1 MGKRKGKRIK
11 QRQKRKQK
19 QRKKERREKKMKKN
33 MHWGYSG
40 DYDYYGGG
48 WATKQSNTWG
58 SKLNCHTGNPLV
70 FTTDDGIEVYA
81 GGTSRNG
88 AWYRMSPLPDL
99 AIGPKQV
106 IGSKKE
112 GTTVP
117 DGFSCAEHISVSKVP
132 MVRIDLPDYDIP
144 QDVGREFWVALVED
158 IRRAGYKRI
167 STQCVGGHGRTGIQ
181 LAILAHLFEVTD
193 QPDSAELIRWVRDRY
208 CHHAVE
214 AASQQKYIAKICEL
228 PLGDDLFP
236 PAVKVKT
243 LSSTATGWCK
253 ECKKNDKFCTCDP
266 PSKKDDVKIAE
277 DKKGH
282 PLGGDHGAFDF
293 YTCDD
298 CMHHAW
304 VHTQDDY
311 LKHFCPVCA
320 GDNWGHRPNDRFQMQ
335 QCSDCKEDVSWYS
348 VVEVDNDDLCR
359 CCYADLL
366 KVDVDV
372 LTVKDDDS
380 IPGAWKV
387 TCQEC
392 GELQPMDFFGNGVDD
407 LTCIACVDVKIISQK
422 INKGD
427 ENKNENE

>member
-1 MGKRKGKRIK
+1 
-11 QRQKRKQK
+11 
-19 QRKKERREKKMKKN
+19 MKKN

-167 STQCVGGHGRTGIQ
+167 STQCVGGHGRTGVQ
-181 LAILAHLFEVTD
+181 LAILYHMLVGGDYAD
-193 QPDSAELIRWVRDRY
+193 ANALIKHVRGLY

-214 AASQQKYIAKICEL
+214 TKSQQQYVTVVTPCPMIAHRV
-228 PLGDDLFP
+228 D
-236 PAVKVKT
+236 
-243 LSSTATGWCK
+243 TAGTSAAQQQGTHSVTG
-253 ECKKNDKFCTCDP
+253 
-266 PSKKDDVKIAE
+266 S
-277 DKKGH
+277 GH
-282 PLGGDHGAFDF
+282 PVHGLQTITHTSTGGGSGQ
-293 YTCDD
+293 
-298 CMHHAW
+298 HASRW
-304 VHTQDDY
+304 Q
-311 LKHFCPVCA
+311 
-320 GDNWGHRPNDRFQMQ
+320 
-335 QCSDCKEDVSWYS
+335 
-348 VVEVDNDDLCR
+348 
-359 CCYADLL
+359 
-366 KVDVDV
+366 
-372 LTVKDDDS
+372 
-380 IPGAWKV
+380 
-387 TCQEC
+387 
-392 GELQPMDFFGNGVDD
+392 
-407 LTCIACVDVKIISQK
+407 
-422 INKGD
+422 
-427 ENKNENE
+427 